1 MFVIFLW
8 GEGEGAG
15 AGGEVMRASE
25 GLLNFIFIVSII
37 GIEFNAVLDYG
48 IVS

>member
-1 MFVIFLW
+1 M
-8 GEGEGAG
+8 GG
-15 AGGEVMRASE
+15 AGGAGGVIRASE

-37 GIEFNAVLDYG
+37 GIEFNTVLGYG

>member
-1 MFVIFLW
+1 MI
-8 GEGEGAG
+8 
-15 AGGEVMRASE
+15 RASE

-37 GIEFNAVLDYG
+37 GIEFNAVFGYG